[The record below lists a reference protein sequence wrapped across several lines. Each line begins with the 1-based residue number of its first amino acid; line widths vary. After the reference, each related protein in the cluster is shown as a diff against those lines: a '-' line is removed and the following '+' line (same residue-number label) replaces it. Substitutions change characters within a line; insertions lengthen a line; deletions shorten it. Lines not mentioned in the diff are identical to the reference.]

1 MISIYFKLE
10 EATATGIKKLN
21 TPNVAELDNIIY
33 AAARMD
39 LIRREIHT
47 PVFVNSWFRS
57 DEVNKAVGGVPNSA
71 HRLGLAID
79 FHTGNVDVEL
89 IYDKLIQL
97 CKRGAISYDQLIY
110 YPSKN
115 FIHIAF
121 KNDISGERKKH
132 FMK

>member
-1 MISIYFKLE
+1 MISIYFKLD
-10 EATATGIKKLN
+10 EAVVTGTKILN
-21 TPNVAELDNIIY
+21 TPNIAELDNIIY
-33 AAARMD
+33 TASRMD

-47 PVFVNSWFRS
+47 PIFVTSWFRS

-71 HRLGLAID
+71 HRLGLAVD

-110 YPSKN
+110 YPNKN
-115 FIHIAF
+115 FIHISF
-121 KNDISGERKKH
+121 KNSISGERKKH

>member
-1 MISIYFKLE
+1 MISIYFKLC
-10 EATATGIKKLN
+10 EATVTETGISN
-21 TPNVAELDNIIY
+21 IPNDVELDNIIY
-33 AAARMD
+33 AGARMD

-47 PVFVNSWFRS
+47 PVFTKSWFRS
-57 DEVNKAVGGVPNSA
+57 DEVNKAVGGVSNSA

-79 FHTGNVDVEL
+79 FHCGNVDIEL

-110 YPSKN
+110 YPKKN
-115 FIHIAF
+115 FIHISF
-121 KNDISGERKKH
+121 KNNITTERKQH

>member
-1 MISIYFKLE
+1 MVSIYFKLC
-10 EATATGIKKLN
+10 EATVTGTGIKN
-21 TPNVAELDNIIY
+21 IPNDTELDNIIY

-47 PVFVNSWFRS
+47 PVFTTSWFRS
-57 DEVNKAVGGVPNSA
+57 DEVNKAVGGVSNSA

-79 FHTGNVDVEL
+79 FHCGNVDIEL

-97 CKRGAISYDQLIY
+97 CKRGTISYDQLIY
-110 YPSKN
+110 YPKKN

-121 KNDISGERKKH
+121 KNNITTERKQH